1 MQQRH
6 KRITIRTVAEDAG
19 VSVAAVSKVLRDA
32 YGVSSELRA
41 KVKTS
46 VAKLGYRPRLAA
58 RAMRGRSYTL
68 GVLLPDIRN
77 PFFSDILDG
86 LNTALIRTQYQPVLA
101 VSPSVSIEQTLID
114 SMLDRQID
122 GMIVLGPRMP
132 SKEAAAMATRVP
144 TVFIAYH
151 EPSASSFDTVNN
163 DDQMGATLVVNH
175 LVATGRRNIA
185 FLSLELPDHGEHIV
199 TSQREI
205 GYRSAMK
212 AAGLAEHVNVVR
224 AELTSR
230 EVQIAAKHLLQGHER
245 PEAIFCWTDFIA
257 LEVISVAS
265 ELRLSIP
272 DDLAIVGYDNTHYC
286 DLAQNALTS
295 IDQSG
300 QVLGLQ
306 AARLLVERVEGRA
319 KAEHFVVT
327 PRLVVRRSSQMAPGS
342 G

>member
-1 MQQRH
+1 MQQKH
-6 KRITIRTVAEDAG
+6 KRITIRTVAADAG

-41 KVKTS
+41 KVQAS

-86 LNTALIRTQYQPVLA
+86 LNAALVRTQYQPVLA
-101 VSPSVSIEQTLID
+101 VSPSVSIEQTLVD

-122 GMIVLGPRMP
+122 GMIVLGPRM
-132 SKEAAAMATRVP
+132 SLDEAETVAARVP

-151 EPSASSFDTVNN
+151 EPQATQFDTVNN
-163 DDQMGATLVVNH
+163 DDQMGAALVVDH
-175 LVATGRRNIA
+175 LVATGRRRIA
-185 FLSLELPDHGEHIV
+185 FLTLDLPDRGELVV
-199 TSQREI
+199 TGQREM

-212 AAGLAEHVNVVR
+212 AAGLAQHIDVVR

-230 EVQIAAKHLLQGHER
+230 EVQIAAKHLLQKREP

-257 LEVISVAS
+257 LEVISVAG
-265 ELRLSIP
+265 ELGLSIP
-272 DDLAIVGYDNTHYC
+272 EDLAIVGYDNTHYC

-306 AARLLVERVEGRA
+306 AARLLVERVEGRK

-327 PRLVVRRSSQMAPGS
+327 PRLVVRRSSQMLPER
-342 G
+342 